1 MSVGYVESLVG
12 EGASFLGCQAFLWRS
27 HCPYRSTCHDYQA
40 GAQSPWTDVA
50 WSNHP
55 MWGSV
60 EFTPSLSGGVKA
72 HKAVGLAMVEKVRV
86 PRGDRVVHAS

>member
-1 MSVGYVESLVG
+1 
-12 EGASFLGCQAFLWRS
+12 
-27 HCPYRSTCHDYQA
+27 
-40 GAQSPWTDVA
+40 
-50 WSNHP
+50 